1 MMYDSGLDPLT
12 GLPRQKKP
20 AAQKPPSFQAAGGF
34 GGSLPPGSLNPG
46 GSPSWPGG
54 QPPLPSNMPDYAGL
68 IRNDPLYQ
76 QLQKD
81 LGAQGI
87 QDAAAR
93 AAQTQRALVL
103 FGQVPQFDGLS
114 GVNPDWLNQDVN
126 DQTRQLAEQNT
137 QAGLS
142 LAARQSKA
150 FNDQVRQI
158 RNSLAARGAL
168 RSGEAGH
175 QFQEAQH
182 GFDQAKFDATQ
193 ELIDFISGLQAG
205 FAQSERGRQG
215 QLSQGAEAAAG
226 RVPPQGGLARTPQ
239 PGSRAVDGSGNARV
253 GAEDV
258 QDVLKRLLGGAG
270 GGGGRF
276 QPL

>member
-1 MMYDSGLDPLT
+1 M
-12 GLPRQKKP
+12 
-20 AAQKPPSFQAAGGF
+20 
-34 GGSLPPGSLNPG
+34 LNPG
-46 GSPSWPGG
+46 GNPSWPGG
-54 QPPLPSNMPDYAGL
+54 QPPLPSNVPDYAGL

-76 QLQKD
+76 QLRGD

-103 FGQVPQFDGLS
+103 FGQVPQFDGLA
-114 GVNPDWLNQDVN
+114 GLNPDWLNQDVS
-126 DQTRQLAEQNT
+126 DQTRQLAQQNT
-137 QAGLS
+137 DAGLS

-150 FNDQVRQI
+150 FNDQIRQI

-205 FAQSERGRQG
+205 FAQSERARQG
-215 QLSQGAEAAAG
+215 QLAQGAQDASQ
-226 RVPPQGGLARTPQ
+226 RVPQQTGIVRTPL
-239 PGSRAVDGSGNARV
+239 P
-253 GAEDV
+253 
-258 QDVLKRLLGGAG
+258 G
-270 GGGGRF
+270 GGKTPQADPLEDLRRRLRGGGSD
-276 QPL
+276 QYQAL